1 MTFID
6 LQKAEEEARKAKEE
20 EEKRKKKEEERAR
33 RRARGL
39 EDEEEQEEEEKKEG
53 EGDEEEQKEGE
64 ETEEEQHR
72 EPGEIIKGFYYG
84 KKDKFWVSMVGF
96 VAGCL
101 FNVQP
106 QEPITRSVQ
115 LPCLPYASGFSQ
127 IELFLA
133 SFLSTF
139 PRESGSTVSS
149 CVRTHSTIILQNE
162 GVNANKTSEILYF
175 LISSFWWLIYKTYLM
190 FKIRGKIDLI

>member
-1 MTFID
+1 MTFTD

-84 KKDKFWVSMVGF
+84 KKDKFWVSMVGLFSRMF
-96 VAGCL
+96 VQCTATGAY
-101 FNVQP
+101 NP
-106 QEPITRSVQ
+106 ESATPILSLCKGVFTDQVI
-115 LPCLPYASGFSQ
+115 FS
-127 IELFLA
+127 IIFEHF
-133 SFLSTF
+133 S
-139 PRESGSTVSS
+139 PRKWKH
-149 CVRTHSTIILQNE
+149 RFILRAHS
-162 GVNANKTSEILYF
+162 
-175 LISSFWWLIYKTYLM
+175 
-190 FKIRGKIDLI
+190 

>member
-72 EPGEIIKGFYYG
+72 EPGEIIRGFYYG

-96 VAGCL
+96 
-101 FNVQP
+101 FSSMFVQCTP
-106 QEPITRSVQ
+106 TAAQNPESATPILSLCNGFFTDQVIFSIIFEHFSPRKLRHRSIMRAH
-115 LPCLPYASGFSQ
+115 P
-127 IELFLA
+127 
-133 SFLSTF
+133 
-139 PRESGSTVSS
+139 
-149 CVRTHSTIILQNE
+149 
-162 GVNANKTSEILYF
+162 
-175 LISSFWWLIYKTYLM
+175 
-190 FKIRGKIDLI
+190 

>member
-6 LQKAEEEARKAKEE
+6 LQKAEEKARKAKEE

-53 EGDEEEQKEGE
+53 EGDEQEQKEGE
-64 ETEEEQHR
+64 ETEEEQQR

-96 VAGCL
+96 FLVGCL
-101 FNVQP
+101 FNVQL
-106 QEPITRSVQ
+106 QEPITWRVQ
-115 LPCLPYASGFSQ
+115 LQYLAYAAASSQ
-127 IELFLA
+127 IKLFLA
-133 SFLSTF
+133 
-139 PRESGSTVSS
+139 
-149 CVRTHSTIILQNE
+149 
-162 GVNANKTSEILYF
+162 
-175 LISSFWWLIYKTYLM
+175 
-190 FKIRGKIDLI
+190 

>member
-84 KKDKFWVSMVGF
+84 KKDKFWVSMVGLFSRMF
-96 VAGCL
+96 VQCTATGAY
-101 FNVQP
+101 N
-106 QEPITRSVQ
+106 QECATPILSLCNDVFTGQDICSIIFEHFSSRKWKHRSIMRAY
-115 LPCLPYASGFSQ
+115 P
-127 IELFLA
+127 
-133 SFLSTF
+133 
-139 PRESGSTVSS
+139 
-149 CVRTHSTIILQNE
+149 
-162 GVNANKTSEILYF
+162 
-175 LISSFWWLIYKTYLM
+175 
-190 FKIRGKIDLI
+190 

>member
-39 EDEEEQEEEEKKEG
+39 DDEEEQEEEEKKEG

-96 VAGCL
+96 LVGCL

-106 QEPITRSVQ
+106 QELMIGRVQ
-115 LPCLPYASGFSQ
+115 LPYLAYATAFAQ
-127 IELFLA
+127 IKLFLA

-139 PRESGSTVSS
+139 PCENGSTVPS
-149 CVRTHSTIILQNE
+149 CVHTHSTIILQKE
-162 GVNANKTSEILYF
+162 KVNAIKTSEILF
-175 LISSFWWLIYKTYLM
+175 F
-190 FKIRGKIDLI
+190 F

>member
-72 EPGEIIKGFYYG
+72 EPREIIKGFYYG

-96 VAGCL
+96 
-101 FNVQP
+101 FSRMFVQCIATGAYN
-106 QEPITRSVQ
+106 QECATPILSLCNDVFTGQDICSIIFEH
-115 LPCLPYASGFSQ
+115 FSWRKWKHRF
-127 IELFLA
+127 IMRA
-133 SFLSTF
+133 Y
-139 PRESGSTVSS
+139 P
-149 CVRTHSTIILQNE
+149 
-162 GVNANKTSEILYF
+162 
-175 LISSFWWLIYKTYLM
+175 
-190 FKIRGKIDLI
+190 